1 MVLREK
7 KQAKKKTKALGG
19 VEYADMTLVTLE
31 NEMEKRHDMNQE
43 RNRVQ
48 YKYIHKSN

>member
-7 KQAKKKTKALGG
+7 NKNKTKALGG
-19 VEYADMTLVTLE
+19 VEYADVTLVTLE